1 MSEKLWGGRF
11 QKDTDK
17 LVEKFTASLPFDQ
30 RLAEEDVKGSL
41 AHVEMLARCSVIS
54 AEEAEKISAGL
65 EEIRKEIER
74 GEFPFDLA
82 LEDIHMNIE
91 QRLIEKIGSVGG
103 KLHTARS
110 RNDQVALDLHLYL
123 KRELYNI
130 EQLVLGLQE
139 QLLKAAHRYKGVVLP
154 GYTHLQRAQPV
165 LLAHH
170 LLAYFWMLQRDRE
183 RMQGVF
189 ARTDL
194 MPLGAGALAGT
205 GFPIDREYVAEKL
218 GFGALYENSMD
229 AVSDRDFVLEFFAF
243 ASLLMMHLSRLSEE
257 LILWS
262 SSEFDFI
269 ELDDAYT
276 TGSSIMPQKKNPDVA
291 ELGRAKTGR
300 VYGHFFALLTV
311 LKGLPLTYNR
321 DLQED
326 KEGLFDTIDTLKM
339 LLPLYSGMIETM
351 RVKEKQMGNAV
362 RKDFANATDLA
373 DYLVRKGLPFREAHR
388 VVGAMVV
395 YCQEQG
401 ILLQDL
407 DLEQCERFHALFT
420 EDIKEVLDP
429 LRVAHARKVRG
440 GTAPCA
446 VEEQMKKAE
455 QALRLIMSKRE
466 E

>member
-1 MSEKLWGGRF
+1 MGKLWGGRF
-11 QKDTDK
+11 TK
-17 LVEKFTASLPFDQ
+17 EAAAFANEFGASLKFDQ
-30 RLAEEDVKGSL
+30 RLYEYDIQGSIVQAKAL
-41 AHVEMLARCSVIS
+41 VQAGVFTP
-54 AEEAEKISAGL
+54 EEAAKVIAAL
-65 EEIRKEIER
+65 EEIKGEIAAGKVELSV
-74 GEFPFDLA
+74 E
-82 LEDIHMNIE
+82 LEDIHTNIE
-91 QRLIEKIGSVGG
+91 ALLTQKVGDLG
-103 KLHTARS
+103 KKLHTGRS
-110 RNDQVALDLHLYL
+110 RNDQVALDIRLF
-123 KRELYNI
+123 
-130 EQLVLGLQE
+130 
-139 QLLKAAHRYKGVVLP
+139 LKAEIQRIVGLITELQKVLLDVAEEHKDTLIP

-429 LRVAHARKVRG
+429 LRVVHARKVRG